1 MENRGGGG
9 KIQSTGAK
17 TKTRTTLEEVY
28 PKIISPDPAI
38 SETSRIRSTCVI
50 RGMQPR
56 CGPSSRK
63 LGRERKGRLGS
74 GWPWLG
80 SGSVALRRA
89 LAIMVRPWAEE
100 SLPAHSIREPSSL
113 AYIGRRRKHSIH
125 VSGRAADADRW
136 RREKHGR
143 ITGTRHEGW
152 RHKSGTT
159 TCRCRSHDDNRQVK
173 TVKNPS
179 HVVDTERFSRFIWIR
194 GGGDND
200 WKRREKLF

>member
-1 MENRGGGG
+1 MAAA
-9 KIQSTGAK
+9 AK
-17 TKTRTTLEEVY
+17 
-28 PKIISPDPAI
+28 SN
-38 SETSRIRSTCVI
+38 
-50 RGMQPR
+50 PR
-56 CGPSSRK
+56 AQKQKLGRRLKRFIRK
-63 LGRERKGRLGS
+63 LSRPIRLSPKPLEFEARALFVACNRVAGLRRERKGRERKGRLGS

-173 TVKNPS
+173 NVKKPS